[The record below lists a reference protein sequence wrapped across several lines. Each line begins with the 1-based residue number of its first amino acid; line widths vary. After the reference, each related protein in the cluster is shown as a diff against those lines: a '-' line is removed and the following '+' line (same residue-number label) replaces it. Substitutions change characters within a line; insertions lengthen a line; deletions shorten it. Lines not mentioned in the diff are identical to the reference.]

1 MMRNWCLKKM
11 QTPEQKLKQLNK
23 TIETLWHGVT
33 ETKDGDYPRIVN
45 LYKEVLKINYKDRDA
60 WENMIWLMWSLA
72 VNNKDTAWLF
82 EAEKYVKR
90 YLSLLPNGYRSHEY
104 IGQFYRTMYIDER
117 LAVRH
122 YESAIRY
129 SDATPSTYH
138 SLIAL
143 CIKIGDK
150 VKARDY
156 CVLALRRFKNDSYS
170 QMRLKQLD
178 AR

>member
-1 MMRNWCLKKM
+1 
-11 QTPEQKLKQLNK
+11 
-23 TIETLWHGVT
+23 
-33 ETKDGDYPRIVN
+33 
-45 LYKEVLKINYKDRDA
+45 
-60 WENMIWLMWSLA
+60 MIWLMWSLA

-129 SDATPSTYH
+129 QDAAPSTYH

-143 CIKIGDK
+143 CIKINDK

-170 QMRLKQLD
+170 TMRLKQLD